1 MTIFKKDVF
10 GNRPTLKEQWDILWV
25 DTKTEGKKQG
35 YEKAAAKY
43 IATLQAIE
51 TEYNNTVRD
60 LRSRKNRYNKRID
73 ILTKKLSS
81 LEAQRKELEDRLNQ
95 EKQRVFQKYNISI
108 PLTECHFTQTAS
120 LNHKFYI
127 PFSLLDIIYLYKK
140 AKLDAVAKTAYA
152 EAKELYK
159 KQIHKLNEDLSA
171 LKQSSDKEIRE
182 LLDLIDD
189 LLKSISKEE
198 LRIWELK
205 VLLEDI

>member
-35 YEKAAAKY
+35 YEKAAAEY

-120 LNHKFYI
+120 LYHKFYI

-205 VLLEDI
+205 ALLEDI